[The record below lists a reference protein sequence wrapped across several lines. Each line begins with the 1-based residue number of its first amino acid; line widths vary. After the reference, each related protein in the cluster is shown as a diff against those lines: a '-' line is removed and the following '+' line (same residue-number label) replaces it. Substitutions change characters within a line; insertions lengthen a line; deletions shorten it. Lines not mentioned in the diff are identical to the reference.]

1 VSVTRSKRA
10 TASAAG
16 LPRIQSRVA
25 TGRHT
30 EYSDDDAAAA
40 LDMLSVGD
48 SLRPSIA
55 GLRKN
60 VLTGKTDRAA
70 PTPTHT
76 AAPVTSPIQT
86 RRAKGS
92 APTPAAPTAT
102 EAPKSPEAA
111 SSNRLKP
118 LDILVPDEIGRY
130 TIGARI
136 GSGTCGVVHL
146 ALDNVLSREVA
157 VKLSPIGNAEVT
169 SGKVPGAQRAYQTE
183 IVAAGKLRHPNIVT
197 VYDAGQYDDLNFL
210 VMESVEGESLKAY
223 GKGQTLLPANQ
234 ALRVIIDCCHAL
246 DYSHSQDILHR
257 DIKPANIMLDHTGSA
272 KLLDFG
278 IAVGLSD
285 ESSLARQ
292 GPTLGT
298 PNYMSPEQI
307 LGRDL
312 TPASDFYSLGT
323 VLFELLTGRQLFKA
337 RKVKD
342 LFRTVVNQ
350 EAPRIDDVRAEMPA
364 ELADIVAR
372 SLSKRPEIRYQTGA
386 AMAEALEPFVESF
399 RIIEERPPAQR
410 RFIRQLASQTFFQG
424 FSDVEVAQ
432 LLELVKVRTFS
443 PGDDLLPSGNAERS
457 LLVITDGI
465 VRITEKYDL
474 VGVLGEG
481 DCVGELGFI
490 HGTPES
496 RLQTALTTVH
506 ALNISAD
513 ALSELPPKTHL
524 HYYHAISDLLSKRL
538 ASAGHLQLD
547 LTL

>member
-1 VSVTRSKRA
+1 VPVTRPKRNTGPSA
-10 TASAAG
+10 TVS
-16 LPRIQSRVA
+16 RIQSRVA
-25 TGRHT
+25 TGRHAS
-30 EYSDDDAAAA
+30 YSDDEAAAA
-40 LDMLSVGD
+40 HEMLSVGD
-48 SLRPSIA
+48 SVRPTIA

-60 VLTGKTDRAA
+60 VRGARAA
-70 PTPTHT
+70 
-76 AAPVTSPIQT
+76 
-86 RRAKGS
+86 RAEADAQQK
-92 APTPAAPTAT
+92 APTTPQASKSAEPSAAG
-102 EAPKSPEAA
+102 
-111 SSNRLKP
+111 RLKP
-118 LDILVPDEIGRY
+118 LDIVVPDEIGRY

-157 VKLSPIGNAEVT
+157 VKLSPIGSAEVS

-197 VYDAGQYDDLNFL
+197 VYDAGQYEELNFL
-210 VMESVEGESLKAY
+210 VMEAVEGESLKAY
-223 GKGQTLLPANQ
+223 GKGQTPLPANQ
-234 ALRVIIDCCHAL
+234 ALSVIIDCCHAL
-246 DYSHSQDILHR
+246 DYSHQQDILHR
-257 DIKPANIMLDHTGSA
+257 DIKPANIMLDHSGSA
-272 KLLDFG
+272 KLLDYG

-285 ESSLARQ
+285 ESSLERQ

-350 EAPRIDDVRAEMPA
+350 TAPRLDEVRPELPK
-364 ELADIVAR
+364 ELADVVAR
-372 SLSKRPEIRYQTGA
+372 ALSKKPAERYQSGA
-386 AMAEALEPFVESF
+386 DMAADLEPFVESF

-410 RFIRQLASQTFFQG
+410 RFIRQLTEQAFFQG

-432 LLELVKVRTFS
+432 LLELVKVRTFL
-443 PGDDLLPSGNAERS
+443 PGDDLLPNANAERC
-457 LLVITDGI
+457 LLVITDGV
-465 VRITEKYDL
+465 VRVSEKGDFISV
-474 VGVLGEG
+474 VGQG

-490 HGTPES
+490 HGTPETRS
-496 RLQTALTTVH
+496 QTALTSVH
-506 ALNISAD
+506 ALNVSAD

-538 ASAGHLQLD
+538 AAAGQLQID